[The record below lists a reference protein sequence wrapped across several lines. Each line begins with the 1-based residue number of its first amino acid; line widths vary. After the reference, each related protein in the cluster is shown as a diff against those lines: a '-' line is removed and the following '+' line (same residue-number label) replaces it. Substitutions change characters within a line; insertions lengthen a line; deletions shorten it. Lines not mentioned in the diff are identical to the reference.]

1 MLSLIAAISKNNCIG
16 KNNKLL
22 WNIPDDMKH
31 FVKITKNKTVLM
43 GRKTWESIP
52 AKFRPLPNRT
62 NIIITRN
69 TEYKTQVPKDV
80 RVYTSIKEA
89 LNNHPDKEVI
99 VIGGGQIYK
108 QTIDMADKLYI
119 THVNMNVD
127 GDAFFPEINLNKWQE
142 IEREDHEKFSF
153 VNYKK
158 I

>member
-16 KNNKLL
+16 KNNKLP
-22 WNIPDDMKH
+22 WDIPEDMKH

-69 TEYKTQVPKDV
+69 LEYKQQVPEDV
-80 RVYTSIKEA
+80 EVYTSIEEA
-89 LNNHPDKEVI
+89 VNNHPDEEVV

-108 QTIDMADKLYI
+108 QTIDIADKLYI
-119 THVNMNVD
+119 THVNMTVD
-127 GDAFFPEINLNKWQE
+127 GDAFFPEIDIKKWQE
-142 IEREDHEKFSF
+142 IDRENHDKFSF